1 MGSGIWSTATYT
13 ASTKTKID
21 SGAAFGYDRYAR
33 STGSYEPHETLDPM
47 KVAVKGYIESRDNDD
62 HPNSVPIV
70 LGLDQTGSMGR
81 VPRTVQTKL
90 KGLFELLLLR
100 GYIED
105 PQIAISAYG
114 DAYCDPI
121 RSTVQFS
128 NFESDNRID
137 EALDNL
143 LLYGGGGGNGG
154 ETMTGLWYMMTK
166 VESDAWDKRKKKGY
180 AFIVADEIA
189 LDLRPEHVKGFAGDG
204 QPTAPLT
211 VNELAAQL
219 QEKWNVIILL
229 INNGTAQYQGS
240 EKFYTNLFGKKN
252 VLVLEEAESVTETI
266 ALAIGVLEGTL
277 DISDAADDLKSTGSD
292 ELVIRDSVDAIRTA
306 GLANLAQGGK
316 VVQANAT
323 VNIGAGRATRL

>member
-1 MGSGIWSTATYT
+1 MGSGMWSTATYT
-13 ASTKTKID
+13 AATKSKID
-21 SGAAFGYDRYAR
+21 TGASFAYDRYAR
-33 STGSYEPHETLDPM
+33 SNGVYEPHESLDPL
-47 KVAVKGYIESRDNDD
+47 KVAAKGYIESRDSAD
-62 HPNSVPIV
+62 HPNSVPII

-114 DAYCDPI
+114 DLYCDPV
-121 RSTVQFS
+121 RSAVQFS

-137 EALDNL
+137 DALDNL

-166 VESDAWDKRKKKGY
+166 VESDAWDKRQKKGY

-189 LDLRPEHVKGFAGDG
+189 LDLLPEHVKEFAGDG
-204 QPTAPLT
+204 EPTAPLT
-211 VNELAAQL
+211 VKALADRV

-229 INNGTAQYQGS
+229 INNGTARYQQS
-240 EKFYTNLFGKKN
+240 EKFYTELFGKKN

-266 ALAIGVLEGTL
+266 ALSLGILEGTL
-277 DISDAADDLKSTGSD
+277 DIADAADDLKSTGSN
-292 ELVIRDSVDAIRTA
+292 ELVVKDSVEAIQAA

-316 VVQANAT
+316 VVKANDEVT
-323 VNIGAGRATRL
+323 IGTGRATRL